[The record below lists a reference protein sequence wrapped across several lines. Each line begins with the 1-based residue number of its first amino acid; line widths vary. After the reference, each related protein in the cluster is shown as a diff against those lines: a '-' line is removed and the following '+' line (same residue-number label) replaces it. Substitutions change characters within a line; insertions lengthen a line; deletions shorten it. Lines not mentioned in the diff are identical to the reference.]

1 MESARKFMLAL
12 AYLLLIAGALFT
24 IIKIPSSSDKAAN
37 GVEYCN
43 NVQVGEEENLVLQKI
58 IKSFASSVN
67 CNIGN
72 NCITKWDIKDNTAK
86 FSVAWQEQ
94 CGPVINGI
102 HQLGDNGMGSTF
114 VCETKADSTCCWP
127 LGYDHVKEFVICLK
141 GGNKK

>member
-24 IIKIPSSSDKAAN
+24 IIKMPNSDKLAD
-37 GVEYCN
+37 GIQYCD
-43 NVQVGEEENLVLQKI
+43 NVQVGDEENLVIKKV
-58 IKSFASSVN
+58 IKSFASKVN
-67 CNIGN
+67 CNISK
-72 NCITKWDIKDNTAK
+72 NCLTKWDIKGSRAK

-114 VCETKADSTCCWP
+114 VCDIKPDSSCCWP
-127 LGYDHVKEFVICLK
+127 LGYDHVEEFVMCLRWD
-141 GGNKK
+141 NKN